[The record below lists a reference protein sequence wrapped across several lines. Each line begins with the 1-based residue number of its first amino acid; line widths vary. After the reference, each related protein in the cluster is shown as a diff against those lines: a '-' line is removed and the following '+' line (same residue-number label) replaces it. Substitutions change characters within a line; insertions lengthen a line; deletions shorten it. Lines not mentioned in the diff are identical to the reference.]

1 MPSDPREP
9 EDPIAP
15 QRDVGA
21 LAAPTGLARATRPGA
36 AAGRPPRQ
44 KRSVTLDAPLAE
56 AVDQL
61 VEDGAAESFSAAI
74 NDAAARWVANQHL
87 GRALD
92 ALYADDPGA
101 RPTQDAVRAAATRL
115 GLA

>member
-1 MPSDPREP
+1 MPSDPHEP

-15 QRDVGA
+15 QRDAGA
-21 LAAPTGLARATRPGA
+21 LSAPTGIARATRSGA
-36 AAGRPPRQ
+36 AAAQLPRQ

-61 VEDGAAESFSAAI
+61 VVEGAAESFSAAI

-92 ALYADDPGA
+92 ALYAEDPDA

-115 GLA
+115 GLT